1 MNRLN
6 TLSGKLYAI
15 IFCSFL
21 LEKSIY
27 GNENTEK
34 AV

>member
-1 MNRLN
+1 MSRLN
-6 TLSGKLYAI
+6 TLRGKLYPI

-27 GNENTEK
+27 GNENAEK